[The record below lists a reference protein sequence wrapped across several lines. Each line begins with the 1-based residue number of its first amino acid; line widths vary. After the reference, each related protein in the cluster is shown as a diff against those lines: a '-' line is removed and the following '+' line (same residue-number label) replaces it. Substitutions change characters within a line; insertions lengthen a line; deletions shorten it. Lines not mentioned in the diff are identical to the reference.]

1 MKTRCFLRKGFGD
14 PDSLQGWLGQVQ
26 RGNSLSSLPTSCR
39 PPPPIPLH
47 SSRHAAIGLLL
58 HDCTPHKVLR
68 PSCLQRSLK
77 FPSPTSLPSSL
88 RGMLWS
94 LPQRTYC
101 RCATA
106 TSSTTTKQAG
116 PRSLVPKDKDGPILM
131 VQVLHPADP
140 LPLGADPSPQT
151 PGPAGIRHTQQSQ
164 GGWHYVQTHLVAL
177 GSAWLPV
184 SDVPELSCSNSA
196 LTPFP
201 ISLIPA
207 TPRVG
212 RQLGQASACGSLGH
226 KGRRRYPLNFFKGL
240 TSSTT

>member
-39 PPPPIPLH
+39 RPPIPLH
-47 SSRHAAIGLLL
+47 SSRQAAIGLLL

-94 LPQRTYC
+94 LPQCTYC

-131 VQVLHPADP
+131 VQVLHPSDP
-140 LPLGADPSPQT
+140 LPLGADPCPQT
-151 PGPAGIRHTQQSQ
+151 PGPAGVRHTQQSQ

-177 GSAWLPV
+177 GSACLPCLV
-184 SDVPELSCSNSA
+184 CQNLAAPTQLS
-196 LTPFP
+196 LP
-201 ISLIPA
+201 SL
-207 TPRVG
+207 
-212 RQLGQASACGSLGH
+212 SH
-226 KGRRRYPLNFFKGL
+226 
-240 TSSTT
+240 